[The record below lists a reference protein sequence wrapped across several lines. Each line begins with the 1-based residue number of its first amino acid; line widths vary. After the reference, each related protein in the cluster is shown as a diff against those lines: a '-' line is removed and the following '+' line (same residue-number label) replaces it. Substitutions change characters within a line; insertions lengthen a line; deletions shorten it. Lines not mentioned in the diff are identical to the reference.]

1 MSVSRSS
8 ARRNSSSL
16 TGGCRGG
23 AFGRGRRS
31 SVTSD
36 PPQPRHQTAL
46 GRPSEAVGERHATR
60 MRLGVGCG
68 PALAAAWRRSKPTQ
82 REVPPTRP
90 GTYHSSRGVGLGGRL
105 LSRPSHDAQPPPVTL
120 LSGAERAPTRFDP
133 QPQIRSL
140 VRCVDL
146 VGSRRIWP
154 AHGGSSTVCW
164 RVLSLQF
171 ASGGSS
177 SQCARVGRV
186 APGEMTGGMT
196 SGVNEKLPEPGCS
209 TGSGGMLGAQVPEG
223 SQPPGKLP

>member
-16 TGGCRGG
+16 TGGWRGG

-36 PPQPRHQTAL
+36 SPRPRHQTAL
-46 GRPSEAVGERHATR
+46 GRPSEAVGERYATR

-105 LSRPSHDAQPPPVTL
+105 PSKPSHDAHPPPIPL
-120 LSGAERAPTRFDP
+120 LSGAERVPDAIRTPNR
-133 QPQIRSL
+133 QIRRL
-140 VRCVDL
+140 VLYVDL
-146 VGSRRIWP
+146 VGSNRIWP
-154 AHGGSSTVCW
+154 AHVDCLVDPDGS
-164 RVLSLQF
+164 R
-171 ASGGSS
+171 
-177 SQCARVGRV
+177 
-186 APGEMTGGMT
+186 P
-196 SGVNEKLPEPGCS
+196 
-209 TGSGGMLGAQVPEG
+209 
-223 SQPPGKLP
+223 